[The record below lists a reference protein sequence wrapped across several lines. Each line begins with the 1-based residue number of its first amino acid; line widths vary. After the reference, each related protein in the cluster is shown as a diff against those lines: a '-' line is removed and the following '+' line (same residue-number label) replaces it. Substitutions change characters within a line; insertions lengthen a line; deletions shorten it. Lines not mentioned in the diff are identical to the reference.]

1 MEFVKQIISNSVEE
15 GNQPLVIIDSSNCV
29 QLWPWL
35 ADSKMNA
42 NQINLGQQYERMQD
56 EWKGAR
62 IIRIRQ
68 DLAPGI
74 LDKKVR
80 HFAKTFLEDPRT
92 KEELTST
99 FEIPSASSAMKLFL
113 LTPTNQNSEINQ
125 TGCVAYLSVG
135 RKTLH
140 QKSRGQSCYGETQI
154 STVFKIKK
162 EDCSLEKVSNKAG
175 LEVHKI
181 GNRSPYIGQLP
192 TPNPLEIVV
201 TLRQEKDDCDRLA
214 ALVESLRYGFGHYS
228 DWSSL
233 PAPLFFE
240 RVVRDYISEFAI
252 EDEETEGESDLE

>member
-1 MEFVKQIISNSVEE
+1 
-15 GNQPLVIIDSSNCV
+15 
-29 QLWPWL
+29 
-35 ADSKMNA
+35 
-42 NQINLGQQYERMQD
+42 MQD

-62 IIRIRQ
+62 LIRIRQ

-80 HFAKTFLEDPRT
+80 HLTETSLEDTR
-92 KEELTST
+92 KKKELTST
-99 FEIPSASSAMKLFL
+99 WEIPSASSAMKLFRL
-113 LTPTNQNSEINQ
+113 VTSNQKSEISQ

-140 QKSRGQSCYGETQI
+140 QKSRGQSCYRPTESHIAVKNIAEQVVNFAFIFLAQSGLHQMASLLVHYYI
-154 STVFKIKK
+154 AKK
-162 EDCSLEKVSNKAG
+162 ADGFNNKVLNKAG

-181 GNRSPYIGQLP
+181 ETRPPFTGQLP

-214 ALVESLRYGFGHYS
+214 ALVESLRYSFGHYS

-252 EDEETEGESDLE
+252 EDEERSAEPDWEE

>member
-1 MEFVKQIISNSVEE
+1 MFLLSQKVGCSLCELCCAYEGNSLQISLWSKFSDAIAFISQISPVKLANDKKGREICFMKFVEQIISNSVDE
-15 GNQPLVIIDSSNCV
+15 GNQPLVTIDSSNCV

-56 EWKGAR
+56 AWKGAR

-74 LDKKVR
+74 IDKKVR
-80 HFAKTFLEDPRT
+80 YFAETVLEYLRT

-99 FEIPSASSAMKLFL
+99 FEIPSASSAMKLFR

-140 QKSRGQSCYGETQI
+140 QKSRGQSCYNSTQI
-154 STVFKIKK
+154 STVFG
-162 EDCSLEKVSNKAG
+162 SA
-175 LEVHKI
+175 
-181 GNRSPYIGQLP
+181 
-192 TPNPLEIVV
+192 
-201 TLRQEKDDCDRLA
+201 
-214 ALVESLRYGFGHYS
+214 FM
-228 DWSSL
+228 
-233 PAPLFFE
+233 
-240 RVVRDYISEFAI
+240 
-252 EDEETEGESDLE
+252 